1 MSIRT
6 ERVARLLQ
14 REIASL
20 LQTAFSERIPC
31 MYALTNV
38 RVTKDLSIA
47 YVDISIYEQDIE
59 ARRAAF
65 QHFTDLK
72 TEIRAALA
80 RRIRHQLRAVPDIR
94 FFLDEGLHASKRMD
108 DIFDRI
114 RAERESREAGLQ

>member
-6 ERVARLLQ
+6 ERVSRLLQ
-14 REIASL
+14 RELASL
-20 LQTAFSERIPC
+20 LQTAFAERIPC
-31 MYALTNV
+31 LYALTNV
-38 RVTKDLSIA
+38 RVTKDLGIA

-59 ARRAAF
+59 ARRLAF

-114 RAERESREAGLQ
+114 RAERESREADSS